1 MKLFDLITTA
11 SSNMF
16 RSKLRT
22 ALTITAIFIGAF
34 TLTITTGLGLGISR
48 YLDRQVD
55 AFGAKDV
62 LVIMP
67 AGNATSGL
75 PGDKP
80 KKYDPNKRTTSIESE
95 GNRTVVVMTEKDLDK
110 IRDIDG
116 IKSVSAYHNASVD
129 YIVGPDPA
137 KKYQASVT
145 PFLTGSNF
153 SLDAGRYPDNDS
165 RNLELVLP
173 SAYLELLGLGSAESA
188 VNKTVKLAVTNGL
201 GKRTEV
207 EGTISG
213 ILGASLVAG
222 TAISPNDALMARLR
236 AVQAVGQPPVA
247 GEVVQA
253 ATARFDVADKE
264 KLKKI
269 KEDLKKAGYEG
280 MTVEDQIGSFKA
292 VINGMIAVLNGF
304 ALIALLAAGFG
315 IINTL
320 LMSIQERTK
329 EIGLMKAMG
338 MSPKRIFLLFSME
351 AVMLGFWGSLLGSLA
366 AIGVGTVV
374 NRLVIDSFL
383 KDLVGLQLLTFSPV
397 SVATV
402 VALVMF
408 ISFVAGTMPAIR
420 AARKS
425 PIDALRYE

>member
-1 MKLFDLITTA
+1 MKLFDLLATA

-22 ALTITAIFIGAF
+22 LLTITAIFIGAF
-34 TLTITTGLGLGISR
+34 TLTITTGLGLGVSQ

-55 AFGAKDV
+55 AFGAKD
-62 LVIMP
+62 
-67 AGNATSGL
+67 
-75 PGDKP
+75 
-80 KKYDPNKRTTSIESE
+80 
-95 GNRTVVVMTEKDLDK
+95 LDK
-110 IRDIDG
+110 IREIDG
-116 IKSVSAYHNASVD
+116 IKSVAAYHNASID
-129 YIVGPDPA
+129 YVVASDPD

-165 RNLELVLP
+165 KDLELMLP
-173 SAYLELLGLGSAESA
+173 STYLELLGLGSAESA
-188 VNKTVKLAVTNGL
+188 VGKTVKFGVTNGL

-207 EGTISG
+207 EGKISG

-222 TAISPNDALMARLR
+222 TSISPNDALMTRLR

-253 ATARFDVADKE
+253 ATARFDAADTE

-269 KEDLKKAGYEG
+269 KEDLKKLQYEG

-374 NRLVIDSFL
+374 NKLVIESFL

-397 SVATV
+397 SVASV
-402 VALVMF
+402 ILLVMA
-408 ISFVAGTMPAIR
+408 ISFLAGTMPAIR
-420 AARKS
+420 AARKN
-425 PIDALRYE
+425 PIDSLRYE